1 MKTIKLTVLVLV
13 LVMALVMPAFAES
26 DPDDVVDEPERP
38 ELQINTDLFVFS
50 REIQEQLAKDEV
62 KVIYTEAINEDTV
75 KVGVYPDEAGAR
87 EAVLNLLIQ
96 NDIGNE
102 ENFEI
107 VFSEKISVMPIST
120 DDPSDPVPGPPG
132 EDSDPNEPV
141 SDEKSQSQ
149 IDGSD
154 GEQSDSEE
162 EDFVR
167 PDDEN
172 AEVGI
177 VSVEDSAEDGEDEG
191 TDSKIE
197 DGEAQYDG
205 AENPEDEDN
214 SYIYPIAAVLGLAA
228 VGGGV
233 LYIKK

>member
-1 MKTIKLTVLVLV
+1 MMKTIKLTVLVLV

-26 DPDDVVDEPERP
+26 DPDDVVEEPERP

-50 REIQEQLAKDEV
+50 RDIQEQLAKDEV

-132 EDSDPNEPV
+132 EDLDPNEPV

-149 IDGSD
+149 IGGSD
-154 GEQSDSEE
+154 GEQGDSE

-177 VSVEDSAEDGEDEG
+177 VSVEDSAEDGEDE
-191 TDSKIE
+191 
-197 DGEAQYDG
+197 
-205 AENPEDEDN
+205 DN
-214 SYIYPIAAVLGLAA
+214 RYIYPIAAVLGLAA